1 MINEAIAMFVLLNPF
16 AMFLYLQPIRREL
29 DHKSYVKVL
38 TKATLISALIYAV
51 FILSKDF
58 MFEHLFNIHFYSFRI
73 FGGVVIFAMAYYFVV
88 RGEKALIKLKGDLDE
103 LASEIA
109 LPFMVGAGTI
119 SLTIIIAQNNTMMMS
134 FILIFSALLFN
145 YVIILLLTFIRSQF
159 EKRKMRLA
167 FDKNTE
173 ILLRLN
179 GFFLGAIGVDMIIE
193 GILSIF

>member
-38 TKATLISALIYAV
+38 TKATIISALIYAI
-51 FILSKDF
+51 FILSKQF
-58 MFEHLFNIHFYSFRI
+58 LFEHLFYIDFYSFRI
-73 FGGVVIFAMAYYFVV
+73 FGGVVIFSMAYYFVV

-119 SLTIIIAQNNTMMMS
+119 SLTIIISETNTLAMS
-134 FILIFSALLFN
+134 FILIFSALLAN
-145 YVIILLLTFIRSQF
+145 YAIILLMALIRAQF
-159 EKRKMRLA
+159 EKRKLRLA
-167 FDKNTE
+167 FDKNME

-179 GFFLGAIGVDMIIE
+179 GFFLGAIGVDMIIK
-193 GILSIF
+193 GILSI